1 MVLSSAPFYSF
12 VPLPPYILHKSFKY
26 LVEKPQVSLLPHFD
40 VTPPIESFEEDIQ
53 SPLKF
58 GSSISA
64 LYPPFS
70 FFDFTS
76 RLQRFGETLFA
87 AAIVISLIQAALAL
101 YQYRSNPSGE
111 LAFPPGLTCGVA
123 YPTRLDSS
131 DGSLIRKTSADT
143 LKKNQ
148 SPFHQIHTFSE
159 DSDRLLNEQHKDK
172 QPSTY
177 TRTLFKVNRMM
188 VLLYPWIA
196 QHIRAIVIKN
206 AHIFHIFFIISLAS
220 AFNFW
225 RSGPIGIDN
234 GGKSSVIA
242 NLSDST
248 KKERKVIVIGDSLAV
263 GIGSVEYFDE
273 NKNNTLPMFR
283 VERLS
288 HDDRTLN
295 TALLD
300 RNIDISP
307 VFPRVFA
314 QTLAN
319 RLEQRIRW
327 RSAGVD
333 GGDVSD
339 IINFCSGVI
348 EEESKFGHPPDVVVV
363 ICGIN
368 DLKKTVSNPFKS
380 KSARGFRS
388 SMEDMI
394 NEIRKHAPNAS
405 IIPSFTSTDVSQ
417 K

>member
-1 MVLSSAPFYSF
+1 
-12 VPLPPYILHKSFKY
+12 
-26 LVEKPQVSLLPHFD
+26 
-40 VTPPIESFEEDIQ
+40 
-53 SPLKF
+53 
-58 GSSISA
+58 
-64 LYPPFS
+64 
-70 FFDFTS
+70 
-76 RLQRFGETLFA
+76 
-87 AAIVISLIQAALAL
+87 
-101 YQYRSNPSGE
+101 
-111 LAFPPGLTCGVA
+111 
-123 YPTRLDSS
+123 
-131 DGSLIRKTSADT
+131 
-143 LKKNQ
+143 
-148 SPFHQIHTFSE
+148 
-159 DSDRLLNEQHKDK
+159 
-172 QPSTY
+172 
-177 TRTLFKVNRMM
+177 
-188 VLLYPWIA
+188 
-196 QHIRAIVIKN
+196 
-206 AHIFHIFFIISLAS
+206 
-220 AFNFW
+220 
-225 RSGPIGIDN
+225 
-234 GGKSSVIA
+234 
-242 NLSDST
+242 
-248 KKERKVIVIGDSLAV
+248 V

-339 IINFCSGVI
+339 MINFCSGVI